1 MALPCTPV
9 SKADQILKKIQ
20 QIFEKSSALLPLI
33 GMHGYD
39 VHEVLYQNCEIHG
52 DSNSKGVNITI

>member
-39 VHEVLYQNCEIHG
+39 VHEVRYQNCEIHG
-52 DSNSKGVNITI
+52 PQVGI